1 MLELLANLIGKQK
14 PDEGKG
20 GGAKSWWRWPLL
32 IVLVL
37 AGLAIASWWMWRNG
51 RELAK
56 LRSDKFKREELAR
69 KAEVDAQVASNK
81 AEADAALAEAKRQA
95 DRILELDLRIHAAT
109 RRNELDKANIDRL
122 TWADLPRGK

>member
-1 MLELLANLIGKQK
+1 MLELLAKLITKQK
-14 PDEGKG
+14 PEQGKG

-56 LRSDKFKREELAR
+56 LRSEKFKREELAR
-69 KAEVDAQVASNK
+69 KAEVDQQVATNK
-81 AEADAALAEAKRQA
+81 AESIAALAKAKRQA
-95 DRILELDLRIHAAT
+95 DKILELDLKIHAAT

-122 TWADLPRGK
+122 TWADLPRGE